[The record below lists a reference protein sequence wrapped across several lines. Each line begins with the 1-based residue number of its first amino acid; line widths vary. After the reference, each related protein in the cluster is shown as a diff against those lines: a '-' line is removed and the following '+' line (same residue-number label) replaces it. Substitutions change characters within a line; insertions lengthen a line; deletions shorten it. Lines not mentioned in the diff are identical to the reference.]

1 MQIYLL
7 PSFQNYREGNPQ
19 KTEVYNSSLFSSD
32 ISINAFYFFIFR
44 AVVCCL
50 VDCRVYLLMAQVEMV
65 PMEDSMDALI
75 AELVQPLLPTKMV
88 PKPPITQQE
97 AVAKQVSKNGAFLLL
112 LSSG

>member
-1 MQIYLL
+1 
-7 PSFQNYREGNPQ
+7 
-19 KTEVYNSSLFSSD
+19 
-32 ISINAFYFFIFR
+32 
-44 AVVCCL
+44 
-50 VDCRVYLLMAQVEMV
+50 MV